1 MEWYWIALI
10 AGLILPWVVR
20 GKLVLIGFED
30 GGISVGLRVWSRLCL
45 FTIPIMFVTAYV
57 VQLVAD

>member
-10 AGLILPWVVR
+10 AGLILPWVVS
-20 GKLVLIGFED
+20 GKLIGIGFED
-30 GGISVGLRVWSRLCL
+30 GDISGGLRVWSRLCL
-45 FTIPIMFVTAYV
+45 FTIPIMFVIAYV

>member
-30 GGISVGLRVWSRLCL
+30 GGISGGLRVWSRMCL